1 MKKTT
6 PKSKTALAHSP
17 HNSLAQSSEH
27 LVPRPPI
34 VVVMGHIDHG
44 KSTLLDYIR
53 KTNTTDKEAGGITQ
67 HVSAYEAVHT
77 TADGVE
83 HTITFL
89 DTPGHEAFQAL
100 RTRGARVADIAILVV
115 SAEDGVKPQTVEA
128 YKAITESGIPY
139 IVAINK
145 IDRPDANV
153 DRAKQSLAEHEI
165 YVEGY
170 GGTVPTVPISAKTG
184 DGVPELLEML
194 ELVSSLAEL
203 RASRAPLAEGI
214 AIESYLDP
222 KKGIAATVVIKNGTL
237 RSGSFIATGSAL
249 APVRMIED
257 TLGKNIR
264 EATFS
269 TPVKIFGWNEL
280 VVAGSPFKT
289 FENKKEAI
297 EFAEKNAANNAAG
310 KTAQKATEKT
320 AASKSAT
327 VKTPAGTAANAISS
341 IVAPVSPEIPTVTFP
356 LVIKADTT
364 GTLEAINYEIAKI
377 KKDER
382 VTIKILSQGLGA
394 IGEGDVKTAS
404 ADKTAVVL
412 GFNVKIDTQA
422 QSLAER
428 DGVPVQTFS
437 IIYELKDWIES
448 ALATRTPK
456 TKTEEITGKARILKI
471 FSKTKD
477 KQIIGGKVDQG
488 FLALGEHIK
497 IVRRESDIGTGRIR
511 ELQQQKQSVKE
522 IKEGSEFGALVESK
536 IEIAAGD
543 VLVSFTIVE
552 K

>member
-1 MKKTT
+1 MKSSSIKNNSTST
-6 PKSKTALAHSP
+6 RAAATGTAAGLSA
-17 HNSLAQSSEH
+17 
-27 LVPRPPI
+27 RPPI

-67 HVSAYEAVHT
+67 HVSAYEALHT

-115 SAEDGVKPQTVEA
+115 SAEDSVKPQTVEA
-128 YKAITESGIPY
+128 YKAITEGGIPY

-145 IDRPDANV
+145 IDRPGANV
-153 DRAKQSLAEHEI
+153 DRTKQSLAENEI

-170 GGTVPTVPISAKTG
+170 GGSIPTVPISAKTG
-184 DGVPELLEML
+184 EGIPELLEML
-194 ELVSSLAEL
+194 ELVSGLAEL
-203 RASRAPLAEGI
+203 KADHAPLAEGI

-222 KKGIAATVVIKNGTL
+222 KKGIAATVIIKNGTL
-237 RSGSFIATGSAL
+237 RSGSFIAAGSAL
-249 APVRMIED
+249 APVRMMEN
-257 TLGKNIR
+257 TLGKNIN
-264 EATFS
+264 EVTFS
-269 TPVKIFGWNEL
+269 SPVKIFGWNEL
-280 VVAGSPFKT
+280 VAAGSPFKT
-289 FENKKEAI
+289 FENKKGAI
-297 EFAEKNAANNAAG
+297 EFTEKNAMGKNATGGAEKTVG
-310 KTAQKATEKT
+310 KTAAVASTT
-320 AASKSAT
+320 AST
-327 VKTPAGTAANAISS
+327 VTPIG
-341 IVAPVSPEIPTVTFP
+341 PEIPTVNFP
-356 LVIKADTT
+356 LVIKADTI

-382 VTIKILSQGLGA
+382 VTVKVLSQGLGA
-394 IGEGDVKTAS
+394 IGEGDVKLAS
-404 ADKTAVVL
+404 SDKSAAVL
-412 GFNVKIDTQA
+412 GFNVKIDAQA

-428 DGVPVQTFS
+428 DSVPVKVFS
-437 IIYELKDWIES
+437 IIYELKDWIE
-448 ALATRTPK
+448 AELLTRTPK

-477 KQIIGGKVDQG
+477 KQIVGGKVDQG
-488 FLALGEHIK
+488 FLALGEHVK

-522 IKEGSEFGALVESK
+522 VKEGSEFGTLVESK
-536 IEIAAGD
+536 IEIATGD

>member
-1 MKKTT
+1 MKSST
-6 PKSKTALAHSP
+6 PKNNPTSTRAAAGTAAGL
-17 HNSLAQSSEH
+17 SS
-27 LVPRPPI
+27 RPPI

-67 HVSAYEAVHT
+67 HVSAYEALHT

-83 HTITFL
+83 HAITFL

-128 YKAITESGIPY
+128 YKAISEGGIPY

-145 IDRPDANV
+145 IDRPGANI
-153 DRAKQSLAEHEI
+153 DRAKQSLAENEI

-170 GGTVPTVPISAKTG
+170 GGTIPTVPISAKTG
-184 DGVPELLEML
+184 EGVPELLEMI

-203 RASRAPLAEGI
+203 KADHSPLAEGI
-214 AIESYLDP
+214 AVESNLDP
-222 KKGIAATVVIKNGTL
+222 KKGIAAVVIIKNGTL
-237 RSGSFIATGSAL
+237 KSGTFIAAGSAI
-249 APVRMIED
+249 APVRMMEN
-257 TLGKNIR
+257 TLGKNIS
-264 EATFS
+264 EVTFS
-269 TPVKIFGWNEL
+269 SPVKIFGWSEL
-280 VVAGSPFKT
+280 VAAGSPFKT

-297 EFAEKNAANNAAG
+297 EFAEKNAAEKAG
-310 KTAQKATEKT
+310 AKTAEKNAERTAT
-320 AASKSAT
+320 A
-327 VKTPAGTAANAISS
+327 VTPLA
-341 IVAPVSPEIPTVTFP
+341 PEIPTVNFP

-382 VTIKILSQGLGA
+382 VTIKVLSQRLGA
-394 IGEGDVKTAS
+394 IGEGDVKLAS
-404 ADKTAVVL
+404 TDKSAAVL
-412 GFNVKIDTQA
+412 GFNVKTDNQA

-428 DGVPVQTFS
+428 DSVPIKVFS
-437 IIYELKDWIES
+437 IIYELKDWIEAELS
-448 ALATRTPK
+448 TRTPK

-477 KQIIGGKVDQG
+477 RQIVGGKVDQG
-488 FLALGEHIK
+488 FLALGEHVK

-511 ELQQQKQSVKE
+511 ELQQQKQSAKE
-522 IKEGSEFGALVESK
+522 IKEGTEFGALVESK
-536 IEIAAGD
+536 IEIASGD